1 MIEAIRTQA
10 HNLLENKE
18 IDVVIGYGN
27 GSDPTRTTPVFIRKP
42 EEVDRLIFD
51 PRCINSLPVY
61 LNKRQAYPKKGW
73 KRVGIIGKGCDIRAI
88 TQLIAENQLSRD
100 EVYIFGVPCDGV
112 VSHFSKWDGS
122 LRDDNRATKCS
133 ECDVH
138 IPNDCDFFPGE
149 RPEVDRSGPYKVS
162 APQVLNLFNLKTDK
176 RFKFWEKE
184 FERCFK
190 CYACREVCP
199 HCSCNIC
206 ITDRTTPNWIDQA
219 PHTKGVFGWHLTRA
233 LHLVGRCTG
242 CGECTR
248 ACPVDIQ
255 VDLFNQRMKDV
266 VQGSFGYKSG
276 YSETEKP
283 PLITYMTD
291 DSENFIQ

>member
-10 HNLLENKE
+10 YNLLETKE
-18 IDVVIGYGN
+18 VDVVIGYSE
-27 GSDPTRTTPVFIRKP
+27 GSDPTRTRPIFIRKP
-42 EEVDRLIFD
+42 DEVKNLVFD
-51 PRCINSLPVY
+51 PRCINSLPIY
-61 LNKRQAYPKKGW
+61 LNKRHEYQSKGW
-73 KRVGIIGKGCDIRAI
+73 KRVGIVGKGCDIRAI
-88 TQLIAENQLSRD
+88 TQLIAENQLKRED
-100 EVYIFGVPCDGV
+100 IYIFGVSCDGV

-122 LRDDNRATKCS
+122 LRDDNMATKCS
-133 ECDVH
+133 QCDVH
-138 IPNDCDFFPGE
+138 IPQDCDFFPGE

-162 APQVLNLFNLKTDK
+162 APQVLNLLNLKTDK
-176 RFKFWEKE
+176 RFDFWKQE
-184 FERCFK
+184 FDRCFK

-206 ITDRTTPNWIDQA
+206 ITDRTMPNWLDQA
-219 PHTKGVFGWHLTRA
+219 AHSKGVFAWHLTRA

-248 ACPVDIQ
+248 ACPMDIQ
-255 VDLFNQRMKDV
+255 VDLFNQRMKNV
-266 VQGSFGYKSG
+266 VQSSFGYKSG

-283 PLITYMTD
+283 PLITYLTD